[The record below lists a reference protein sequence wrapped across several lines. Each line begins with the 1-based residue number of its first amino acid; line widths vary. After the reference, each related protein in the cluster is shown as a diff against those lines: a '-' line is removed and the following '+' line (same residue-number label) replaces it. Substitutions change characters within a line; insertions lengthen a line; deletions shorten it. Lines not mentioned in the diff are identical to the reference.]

1 MFSRI
6 FIERPRL
13 AAVISL
19 VMVLAG
25 LLSINKL
32 PVAEYPEV
40 APPTISVSASYPGA
54 SASEVNDSVAMP
66 LEAKLNGIEDM
77 IYFYSTCDN
86 NGGYSCALTFKTG
99 VDDDIAMVNTQ
110 NAIKRAENS
119 LPAEVRATGI
129 DVHKRSSDILCA
141 FTYMT
146 DGTHMS
152 VPELNNY
159 VGTKIVDA
167 LSRVDG
173 ISEANVLGAQ
183 IYSMRIWLDPSRM
196 AALEISTTDI
206 ADAISSQNIQAAAGS
221 IGSEESGQYL
231 QFKLNLL
238 GRLKTAEQF
247 ENIILRSDNDGN
259 LLRLKDVA
267 RVELGAKSYNAQAVF
282 NGQDAVTVAIY
293 RNSDANALSTVN
305 RAKRVV
311 AQFEKRL
318 PEGVHSEIAFDPT
331 RFIVISMKEIVETL
345 VIALAL
351 VVLITY
357 LFLQDIRA
365 TLVPAIAIPVAL
377 MGTFPFMIMLDL
389 SINVLT
395 MFGLVLVIGSL
406 VDDAIVVVENCQSLM
421 AREKLPAKEAA
432 IKSMEQITGAIIAT
446 TLVTVACYLPL
457 AFYGGM
463 VGRIYQQFAFT
474 MCISLCLSTVVA
486 MTLSPALC
494 SLIMRPP
501 AEKPPVIFKPFNVV
515 MDFSRSIY
523 LFCVRVLV
531 HRGALTLL
539 ILAGIAAGI
548 YFISRHINS
557 SFLPEEDK
565 GTVFVH
571 IELAPGATINRT
583 MEVVQRIQK
592 RLREE
597 ASVKNIMAIGG
608 FSFITG
614 ETENA
619 GIMFVDLKD
628 WSERTSDEMQI
639 TALKARFQEILNQF
653 PEVTSMAFTP
663 PAIMGLGITGGVTCV
678 LCNEGNAT
686 ELELAEEAR
695 NFADQLNANPLVQHA
710 MTTFAADTQQLR
722 GDLDRDKAEALGLTA
737 GMVFSALQSQ
747 FGSYYIND
755 FNYGGET
762 FYVKMQSDKRFRVT
776 LDDIRDLQIRNK
788 YGEMVP
794 LSSVCSLQFIIAPR
808 RLERFNKE
816 LSAEIDVQGKQ
827 GVASSTIMAAIEQM
841 PLKPG
846 YHLEWRDMSYQERE
860 NQGQIIGLI
869 GLAMLFAYLFLVAQY
884 ESWTIPVPVMLT
896 VLTALLGAF
905 AGLYLWKE
913 SLSIYAQLGLV
924 MLIGL
929 TAKNAILMVEFSKQ
943 EREAGKDVYTS
954 AINGANLR
962 YRAVL
967 MTAWSF
973 LFGVFP
979 LVIAT
984 GAGAGSRRAIGIST
998 FSGMLLATIFGIIM
1012 TPALYAVFQRIR
1024 EYVKSLFGFRDT
1036 GTRTP
1041 DGSEGSRT

>member
-1 MFSRI
+1 MG
-6 FIERPRL
+6 
-13 AAVISL
+13 
-19 VMVLAG
+19 LAG
-25 LLSINKL
+25 MLCLKKL

-40 APPTISVSASYPGA
+40 APPTITVMANYAGA
-54 SASEVNDSVAMP
+54 SAIEVNESVAMP
-66 LEAKLNGIEDM
+66 LEAELNGIEDM

-86 NGGYSCALTFKTG
+86 NGGYTCFLTFKSG

-110 NAIKRAENS
+110 NAIKRAES
-119 LPAEVRATGI
+119 KLPSEVRATG
-129 DVHKRSSDILCA
+129 VNVFKRSSDVLCV

-146 DGTHMS
+146 DGSHMS

-173 ISEANVLGAQ
+173 ISQASVMGAQ
-183 IYSMRIWLDPSRM
+183 IYSMRIWMDPSRM
-196 AALEISTTDI
+196 AALNVSTSDIST
-206 ADAISSQNIQAAAGS
+206 AISNQNIQAAAGS
-221 IGSEESGQYL
+221 IGNEESGQCLTY
-231 QFKLNLL
+231 KLNLR
-238 GRLKTAEQF
+238 GRLKTVEEF
-247 ENIILRSDNDGN
+247 ENVIIRSDNNGN

-267 RVELGAKSYNAQAVF
+267 RVELGAKAYNAQAVF
-282 NGQDAVTVAIY
+282 NGDDAVSIAIY
-293 RNSDANALSTVN
+293 RNSDANALATVN
-305 RAKRVV
+305 RAKKVV
-311 AQFEKRL
+311 AQFEQRL

-331 RFIVISMKEIVETL
+331 RFIVISMEEIVETL
-345 VIALAL
+345 VIALLL
-351 VVLITY
+351 VILITY
-357 LFLQDIRA
+357 LFLQDWRA
-365 TLVPAIAIPVAL
+365 TLVPSVAIPVSL
-377 MGTFPFMIMLDL
+377 LGTFPFMVMLDL

-421 AREKLPAKEAA
+421 AREKLNAKDAA

-446 TLVTVACYLPL
+446 TLVTVACYMPL

-463 VGRIYQQFAFT
+463 VGRIYQQFAYT
-474 MCISLCLSTVVA
+474 MCISLCLSTIVA
-486 MTLSPALC
+486 LTLSPALC

-501 AEKPPVIFKPFNVV
+501 SEKAPLIFKPFNV
-515 MDFSRSIY
+515 FLNASRSIY
-523 LFCVRVLV
+523 LFCVRKLV
-531 HRGALTLL
+531 HQGILTLL
-539 ILAGIAAGI
+539 LLAGIIAGI
-548 YFISRHINS
+548 VFISKHVHS

-565 GTVFVH
+565 GTIFVN
-571 IELAPGATINRT
+571 IELQPGATIART
-583 MEVVQRIQK
+583 MDAIQRIQE
-592 RLREE
+592 RLREDPC
-597 ASVKNIMAIGG
+597 VKNVMAVGG
-608 FSFITG
+608 FSFING
-614 ETENA
+614 ETENT
-619 GIMFVDLKD
+619 GLLFVDLAD
-628 WSERTSDEMQI
+628 WDDRTTPESQMG
-639 TALKARFQEILNQF
+639 ALKARFQSILNEF
-653 PEVTSMAFTP
+653 PEVSSMVFTP

-686 ELELAEEAR
+686 EAEVAEEAR
-695 NFADQLNANPLVQHA
+695 RIANELNARPEVQYA
-710 MTTFAADTQQLR
+710 MNTFTADTPQLR

-762 FYVKMQSDKRFRVT
+762 FYVKMQSDKHFRVT
-776 LDDIRDLQIRNK
+776 LDDIRDLQIRNT

-794 LSSVCSLQFIIAPR
+794 LSSVCSLSFITGPR

-816 LSAEIDVQGKQ
+816 ISSEIDVQGVS
-827 GVASSTIMAAIEQM
+827 GVSSSRIMSIIEGIE
-841 PLKPG
+841 LKPG

-860 NQGQIIGLI
+860 NQGQIIGLVA
-869 GLAMLFAYLFLVAQY
+869 LAMLFAYLFLVGQY
-884 ESWTIPVPVMLT
+884 ESWTIPMPVMLT
-896 VLTALLGAF
+896 VFTALLGAF
-905 AGLYLWKE
+905 AGMYIMKE
-913 SLSIYAQLGLV
+913 DLSIYAQLGLV

-954 AINGANLR
+954 AVNGANLR

-1012 TPALYAVFQRIR
+1012 TPALYAVFQRMR
-1024 EYVKSLFGFRDT
+1024 ETIKRFFHLAV
-1036 GTRTP
+1036 
-1041 DGSEGSRT
+1041 